1 MIQDQ
6 YKLEKVYQGSYE
18 ELQQELSVITLENV
32 KQYKPYKDNWD
43 DFYTMW
49 LVFGPDAA
57 RTVLIPYIW
66 DGRIPSPKEARSGRT
81 GEG

>member
-32 KQYKPYKDNWD
+32 KQYKSYKDNWD

-66 DGRIPSPKEARSGRT
+66 DGRIPSPKEARRGRT

>member
-6 YKLEKVYQGSYE
+6 YKLEKVYKGSYE

-32 KQYKPYKDNWD
+32 KQYKAYKNNWD
-43 DFYTMW
+43 DFYSMW
-49 LVFGPDAA
+49 LRFGPDAA
-57 RTVLIPYIW
+57 RTILIPYIW
-66 DGRIPSPKEARSGRT
+66 DGRIPSPKEARNGGT

>member
-6 YKLEKVYQGSYE
+6 YKLEKVYEGSYE

-32 KQYKPYKDNWD
+32 KSYKPYKDNWD

-49 LVFGPDAA
+49 LVFGPEAA
-57 RTVLIPYIW
+57 RTVLIPFIW
-66 DGRIPSPKEARSGRT
+66 DGRIPSPREVKDDR
-81 GEG
+81 EG

>member
-6 YKLEKVYQGSYE
+6 YKLEKVYKGSYE

-49 LVFGPDAA
+49 LVFGPEAA
-57 RTVLIPYIW
+57 RTIMIPPVW
-66 DGRIPSPKEARSGRT
+66 DGTIPSPREVRNV
-81 GEG
+81 